1 MPVADVLGPAPAEV
15 GVLLEAAAGA
25 EVADPPEVP
34 LLLELLPQ
42 AASKTRPAAAPGAAH
57 HRLRISLSPF
67 DRAVSSGPH
76 HLQHVCRAAIVH
88 ARFTAPSAGRARPGT
103 SGSGSRWPRGSPR
116 TARRR
121 PRR

>member
-1 MPVADVLGPAPAEV
+1 LAVVMPVADVLGPAPAEV

-67 DRAVSSGPH
+67 RSGGVVRPPPPPARMPGRDRSREIY
-76 HLQHVCRAAIVH
+76 RAIRWQSQ
-88 ARFTAPSAGRARPGT
+88 ARDIG
-103 SGSGSRWPRGSPR
+103 
-116 TARRR
+116 
-121 PRR
+121 